1 MIIVCFML
9 LIFKK
14 KIELLVFFCL
24 FDLFYNNDIK
34 YKILLNEIFL
44 FLLRL

>member
-9 LIFKK
+9 LIFK